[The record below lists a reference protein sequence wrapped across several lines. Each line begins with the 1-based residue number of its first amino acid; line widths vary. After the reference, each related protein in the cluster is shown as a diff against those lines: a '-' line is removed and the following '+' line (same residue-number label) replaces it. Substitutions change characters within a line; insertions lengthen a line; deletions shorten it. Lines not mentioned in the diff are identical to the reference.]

1 MYASALLFQLG
12 GTGSL
17 RLQFIRGRKQR
28 RVLTIGKAPPFIV
41 WLQCC
46 CIAMYLG
53 CRRLNVDSDAI
64 PIPIIQNFHS
74 LVSSW
79 TMKYIFHCRYNVIN
93 HYFRLWI
100 FGVAR
105 FELHRIFR
113 KVFRH
118 LHCVMSCDVCVCV
131 NMSIFIHL
139 FQTMSVKC
147 SEKKLGFIS
156 NDSGD
161 FLCTVICETVERIE
175 SESNLKII
183 FKCHIIVS
191 PLNWKSRHKISFHY
205 TFRRHSCRQR
215 MNNIAIVWE

>member
-1 MYASALLFQLG
+1 MPALCCFSSEELAHCGFNL
-12 GTGSL
+12 SEVE
-17 RLQFIRGRKQR
+17 KQR
-28 RVLTIGKAPPFIV
+28 RVFTIGKALPPFIV

-105 FELHRIFR
+105 FELHHIFR

-118 LHCVMSCDVCVCV
+118 FHCVMSCDVCVCV
-131 NMSIFIHL
+131 WICLYL
-139 FQTMSVKC
+139 FTC
-147 SEKKLGFIS
+147 SRRCLSNAAKKPGFIS
-156 NDSGD
+156 NDSSD
-161 FLCTVICETVERIE
+161 FYALSFMKLLNE
-175 SESNLKII
+175 SKANPI
-183 FKCHIIVS
+183 
-191 PLNWKSRHKISFHY
+191 
-205 TFRRHSCRQR
+205 
-215 MNNIAIVWE
+215 